1 MNSFHITEND
11 ILEIIKNP
19 DSNKAHVCDNICI
32 KMIEICSQSLI
43 LP

>member
-19 DSNKAHVCDNICI
+19 DSDKPHVCDNISI
-32 KMIEICSQSLI
+32 KMIKICSQSLI

>member
-19 DSNKAHVCDNICI
+19 DSNKAHVCDNISI
-32 KMIEICSQSLI
+32 KIIKICSQSLS